1 MNVVQGTLVPHSFW
15 RKWMKNILC
24 VDMDNTIIYSYKHD
38 IGEKKLNVELY
49 NGREISFISE
59 RTYSLLKEVNDK
71 MLIVPTSTR
80 TEEQYRRINLHI
92 GAIPYALVCNG
103 GVLLVNGERDKEWY
117 YESLKM
123 IAESRPQLDKAIGI
137 LEVDPRRKFE
147 VRFIDELFVFTK
159 CEKPDEVIKDLNKTL
174 KTELVDV
181 FHNGEKV
188 YVVPKKLNKGMAV
201 KRLRKKMNPG
211 YILAAGDSE
220 FDVSMVEESDFGC
233 VPDGFGKMF
242 RLKADL
248 KEDLKENVMEMESG
262 KLFSEA
268 LLEKCLKKE
277 AELT

>member
-1 MNVVQGTLVPHSFW
+1 
-15 RKWMKNILC
+15 MKNILC

-159 CEKPDEVIKDLNKTL
+159 FEKPDEVIKDLNKTL

-242 RLKADL
+242 RLKEDL

-262 KLFSEA
+262 KLFSET

>member
-1 MNVVQGTLVPHSFW
+1 
-15 RKWMKNILC
+15 MKNILC

-147 VRFIDELFVFTK
+147 VRFIDETNHGSDDNQ
-159 CEKPDEVIKDLNKTL
+159 EDDW
-174 KTELVDV
+174 DD
-181 FHNGEKV
+181 
-188 YVVPKKLNKGMAV
+188 
-201 KRLRKKMNPG
+201 
-211 YILAAGDSE
+211 AADDDSN
-220 FDVSMVEESDFGC
+220 D
-233 VPDGFGKMF
+233 
-242 RLKADL
+242 
-248 KEDLKENVMEMESG
+248 
-262 KLFSEA
+262 
-268 LLEKCLKKE
+268 
-277 AELT
+277 

>member
-1 MNVVQGTLVPHSFW
+1 
-15 RKWMKNILC
+15 MKNILC

-174 KTELVDV
+174 KTELVDI

-188 YVVPKKLNKGMAV
+188 YVVPKKLSKGMAV
-201 KRLRKKMNPG
+201 RRLREKLKPESIM
-211 YILAAGDSE
+211 AAGDSG
-220 FDVSMVEESDFGC
+220 FDISMVEEADHGFVPYGFTDAYQISDNRS
-233 VPDGFGKMF
+233 KI
-242 RLKADL
+242 
-248 KEDLKENVMEMESG
+248 MEMEPER
-262 KLFSEA
+262 LFSEA
-268 LLEKCLKKE
+268 LLEKALKMSSPIKI
-277 AELT
+277 